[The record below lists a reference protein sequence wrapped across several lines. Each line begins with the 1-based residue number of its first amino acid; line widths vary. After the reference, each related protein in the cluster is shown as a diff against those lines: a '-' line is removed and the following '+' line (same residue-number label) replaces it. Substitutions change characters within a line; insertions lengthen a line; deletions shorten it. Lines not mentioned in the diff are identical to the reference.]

1 MTNEANSGENVDS
14 MVEEAAEIGAAPPS
28 YDQLPLEEQ
37 VAALLGDLEQARLEA
52 TQNLDQAQRA
62 QAELVNQR
70 RRADDERV
78 AQGKYLSSRLITK
91 LLPVLGELDLAITHA
106 EGYDAESVWLEGVK
120 LIQRKLISLLE
131 SEGVSHIEALR
142 AMFNPLEHEALGT
155 EESTE
160 IPPGYVTQVLRPGYR
175 LHDRVIQPVQ
185 VIVARESPA
194 AESTEQTIESEE
206 TEHA

>member
-1 MTNEANSGENVDS
+1 MTSEANGDE
-14 MVEEAAEIGAAPPS
+14 MVEAAPGTGLASPI
-28 YDQLPLEEQ
+28 YAHLPLEEQ
-37 VAALLGDLEQARLEA
+37 VAALLGDLEQAQLEA
-52 TQNLDQAQRA
+52 GQNLDQAQRA

-78 AQGKYLSSRLITK
+78 AQGKYLNSRLITK

-106 EGYDAESVWLEGVK
+106 DGKGAENAWLEGVK
-120 LIQRKLISLLE
+120 LIQRKLFNLLE
-131 SEGVSHIEALR
+131 SEGVSTIEALR
-142 AMFNPLEHEALGT
+142 AMFNPLEHEALET

-160 IPPGYVTQVLRPGYR
+160 IPPGYITQVLRPGYR
-175 LHDRVIQPVQ
+175 LHDRVIQAAQ

-194 AESTEQTIESEE
+194 ADPTEQTTETEE

>member
-1 MTNEANSGENVDS
+1 MTSEANGDETADS
-14 MVEEAAEIGAAPPS
+14 MVEAAPGTGLASPN
-28 YDQLPLEEQ
+28 YADLPLEEQ
-37 VAALLGDLEQARLEA
+37 VAALLGGLEQAQLEA
-52 TQNLDQAQRA
+52 SQNLDQAQRA
-62 QAELVNQR
+62 QAEQVNQR

-78 AQGKYLSSRLITK
+78 AQGKYLNSRLITK

-106 EGYDAESVWLEGVK
+106 DGQGAENAWLEGIK
-120 LIQRKLISLLE
+120 LIQRKLLNLLE
-131 SEGVSHIEALR
+131 SEGVSNIEALR

-160 IPPGYVTQVLRPGYR
+160 IDPGYITQVLRPGYR
-175 LHDRVIQPVQ
+175 LHDRVIQAAQ

-194 AESTEQTIESEE
+194 ADSAEQSTEKEE

>member
-1 MTNEANSGENVDS
+1 MTSEANGDE
-14 MVEEAAEIGAAPPS
+14 MVEAAPGEGKAPPT
-28 YDQLPLEEQ
+28 YAHLPIEEQ
-37 VAALLGDLEQARLEA
+37 VAALLGDLELAQFEA
-52 TQNLDQAQRA
+52 SQNLDQAQRA

-78 AQGKYLSSRLITK
+78 AQGKYLSGRLITK

-106 EGYDAESVWLEGVK
+106 VGNEAENAWLEGVK
-120 LIQRKLISLLE
+120 LIQRKLINLLE
-131 SEGVSHIEALR
+131 SEGVSAIEALR
-142 AMFNPLEHEALGT
+142 TMFNPLEHEALGT

-160 IPPGYVTQVLRPGYR
+160 IPPGYITQVFRPGYR
-175 LHDRVIQPVQ
+175 LYDRVIQPAQ

-194 AESTEQTIESEE
+194 ADPNEQTAETEE